1 MKCDDCKMAEY
12 FIKKGK
18 ADAIK
23 EIRQKLSEMEEQY
36 RCEIAEK
43 DCMNDDP
50 FSDGILSAM
59 FTVIQTISQ
68 MQKGEENDNSIT

>member
-1 MKCDDCKMAEY
+1 MKCDDCKMAGY
-12 FIKKGK
+12 FTKKGRI
-18 ADAIK
+18 DAIE

-59 FTVIQTISQ
+59 FTVIQTIRQ
-68 MQKGEENDNSIT
+68 MQKGVENE